1 MSRTSYLRSGKTK
14 VRDRN
19 GNTETP
25 EQTECYSCKCD
36 IDHGSGTK
44 SWSVTFVKNGFV
56 LNALEC
62 RQFYLLN

>member
-1 MSRTSYLRSGKTK
+1 MSRASYLRSGKTK
-14 VRDRN
+14 VGDRN

-44 SWSVTFVKNGFV
+44 VVECDLCKKMV
-56 LNALEC
+56 L
-62 RQFYLLN
+62 Y